1 MEVLD
6 ATRPNHRVSGAA
18 GKSDLWGGCSA
29 SCGRSAE
36 RHRSRGEEGEKLQG
50 KAPRRVHC
58 SSSDQ
63 RRSAPW
69 LEQRGLLSLQPP
81 WLGVSQAS
89 PRSGA
94 SWALPEPTGSFSGCG
109 QVHGN
114 YGLRPGVQGW
124 CLEGRSSPRQEQ
136 GRGRT
141 RLGAQGEERH
151 GGRCGGRG
159 RDLRIGHGRE
169 GTKLTCRTREGEHR
183 RLSFTHGESPLDLRV

>member
-1 MEVLD
+1 LG
-6 ATRPNHRVSGAA
+6 APARPWEK
-18 GKSDLWGGCSA
+18 KSACCSRTW
-29 SCGRSAE
+29 GRSAE
-36 RHRSRGEEGEKLQG
+36 RHISRGEEGEKLQG

-94 SWALPEPTGSFSGCG
+94 SWALPEPTGSFSAGKNARGARIRCSMVGKKIDRARRWLHEPGCG

-114 YGLRPGVQGW
+114 CGLASRGANQERPKMAVGW
-124 CLEGRSSPRQEQ
+124 RSKTSKEEWSSSAEK
-136 GRGRT
+136 RGR
-141 RLGAQGEERH
+141 
-151 GGRCGGRG
+151 
-159 RDLRIGHGRE
+159 
-169 GTKLTCRTREGEHR
+169 
-183 RLSFTHGESPLDLRV
+183 